1 MPQDA
6 QPMRTLDLTALPRL
20 PETITR
26 PAYARAALS
35 PGILHIGVGNFH
47 RAHMAV
53 YLDRLFSLG
62 EGLDWAI
69 VGAGLRPADATMRD
83 RLAAQ
88 DWLSS
93 VTELEDGHASTRVT
107 GAMIDFCPVDPRAVQ
122 DRLCD
127 PAIRILSMTVTE
139 GGYFLDSGG
148 GVRHRDPALQAD
160 IATPDTPRTVFGIA
174 LAALRRRRAAGVAP
188 FTVLSCDNLQG
199 NGDATRRVM
208 LALADAQDADLGAWV
223 REHVAFPNAMV
234 DCITP
239 RSGTDDAAR
248 TERALGLRDAA
259 PVTCEPFRQWVIED
273 RFTAGRPPLETVGV
287 TFVNDVT
294 AHELMKLRLLNASHA
309 TLCYAAALR
318 GHRLVHE
325 AMQDATI
332 ADYLRTVALRETIPT
347 LDSLPG
353 VDYAAYLDAVLRRF
367 RNPAIGDTI
376 ARLAE
381 HGSDRQPKFIL
392 PTIADALA
400 RGLEI
405 EGLALEL
412 AIWIR
417 FCADPP
423 FPMADPLADAL
434 AARARDGAGAFLDQS
449 VIFGALGK
457 DERLRSAVASAEEDL
472 KRDGLAAVLQRYAR
486 GPLSESRPRCHAAS
500 GEDVTG

>member
-1 MPQDA
+1 
-6 QPMRTLDLTALPRL
+6 MRTLDLTALPRL
-20 PETITR
+20 PETVTR

-62 EGLDWAI
+62 EGFDWAI

-93 VTELEDGHASTRVT
+93 VTDLDDGHASTRVT
-107 GAMIDFCPVDPRAVQ
+107 GAMIDFCPVDPREVQ

-139 GGYFLDSGG
+139 GGYFLDSDGT
-148 GVRHRDPALQAD
+148 VMLQDPALQAD

-174 LAALRRRRAAGVAP
+174 LAALRRRRATGVTP

-199 NGDATRRVM
+199 NGDATRRVT
-208 LALADAQDADLGAWV
+208 LALADAQDPDLGAWV
-223 REHVAFPNAMV
+223 RENVAFPNSMV

-239 RSGTDDAAR
+239 RTGAGETALAD
-248 TERALGLRDAA
+248 RALGLRDAA

-273 RFTAGRPPLETVGV
+273 HFTAGRPPLEKVGV
-287 TFVNDVT
+287 TFVNDVST
-294 AHELMKLRLLNASHA
+294 HELMKLRLLNASHA

-325 AMQDATI
+325 AMQDAVI

-347 LDSLPG
+347 LGRLPG
-353 VDYAAYLDAVLRRF
+353 VDYAAYLDDVLRRF

-381 HGSDRQPKFIL
+381 DGSDRQPKFIL

-405 EGLALEL
+405 EGLAIEL
-412 AIWIR
+412 AIWMR

-423 FPMADPLADAL
+423 FPIADPLGETL
-434 AARARDGAGAFLDQS
+434 TARARDGAGAFLDQT
-449 VIFGALGK
+449 VVFGALGR
-457 DERLRSAVASAEEDL
+457 DERLRHAVSSAADAL
-472 KRDGLAAVLQRYAR
+472 NRDGLAAVLKAYADEW
-486 GPLSESRPRCHAAS
+486 LSGARPAS
-500 GEDVTG
+500 PGVTCEDVTG